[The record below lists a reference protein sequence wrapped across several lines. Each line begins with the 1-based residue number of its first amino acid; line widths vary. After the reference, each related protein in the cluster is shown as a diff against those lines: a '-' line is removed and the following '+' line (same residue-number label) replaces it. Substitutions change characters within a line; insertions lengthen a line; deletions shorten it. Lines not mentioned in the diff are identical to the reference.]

1 MLDADMASTGGS
13 ESCREGLQVNLCQI
27 VGLEVVRS
35 KIKRD
40 RHEAL
45 KGGSGRRGRRVFAR

>member
-13 ESCREGLQVNLCQI
+13 ESCTEGLQGNLCQI
-27 VGLEVVRS
+27 VGLEIVRS

-40 RHEAL
+40 LANTAM
-45 KGGSGRRGRRVFAR
+45 RR

>member
-27 VGLEVVRS
+27 VGLEVDVVRS

-40 RHEAL
+40 LANTPM
-45 KGGSGRRGRRVFAR
+45 RR

>member
-27 VGLEVVRS
+27 VGLEIVRS
-35 KIKRD
+35 KIRRD
-40 RHEAL
+40 LANTAM
-45 KGGSGRRGRRVFAR
+45 RR

>member
-1 MLDADMASTGGS
+1 MASTGGS
-13 ESCREGLQVNLCQI
+13 ESCREGLQDNLCQI

-40 RHEAL
+40 LANTAM
-45 KGGSGRRGRRVFAR
+45 S